1 MRHWDC
7 IKWEKTLCEQP
18 FSKKQRPEWLH
29 RQHLENV
36 RWDGWLHF
44 WGAHMF
50 SISSCQRRCFYD
62 RFLFSSF
69 LWVTDRIS
77 EIFRSGLSVRGRY
90 MKKQFRVCDLLSSS
104 CFFQNVRRCVNSV
117 LGVVAQYFVVAAASE
132 HVLCPAQRLACLDA
146 SFCQVIQP
154 IGMSGGD
161 EPPLL
166 FFYDYW
172 TISFHTGHI

>member
-1 MRHWDC
+1 
-7 IKWEKTLCEQP
+7 
-18 FSKKQRPEWLH
+18 
-29 RQHLENV
+29 
-36 RWDGWLHF
+36 
-44 WGAHMF
+44 
-50 SISSCQRRCFYD
+50 
-62 RFLFSSF
+62 
-69 LWVTDRIS
+69 
-77 EIFRSGLSVRGRY
+77 

-154 IGMSGGD
+154 IGTSGGD

-166 FFYDYW
+166 FFLRLLNNFLSYRTYLGKMKNNW
-172 TISFHTGHI
+172 NHKKVLSFV